1 MNKHEP
7 VRDTINLLSGAKI
20 RRTSRPGERFE
31 LPKTPSVRRTVRIQA
46 WLSMFM
52 VRLWSGF

>member
-31 LPKTPSVRRTVRIQA
+31 LPETVSVRRIMRIQA
-46 WLSMFM
+46 WLLSIFTA
-52 VRLWSGF
+52 RL